1 MSKNMLYLF
10 LSIVLLSLASPA
22 AADFAN
28 DPELIVYYSFDEFG
42 DVVPDL
48 SGKGNDGVVEG
59 DITFEEEG
67 YHDGAAN
74 FATGSYL
81 DLNGADFAPEYIPT
95 TAITIVAWAK
105 CEDTGGH
112 HALLNTR
119 GGDSTWVMHPEF
131 RSEGN
136 FRWLLRS
143 AGGNTIFDIRDGE
156 VTWDEW
162 QHFAGTY
169 DQTTGRAALYIN
181 GVTEADQT
189 INNPAEICGDWD
201 LGARVGYNIDNA
213 RPFTGLMDD
222 FCCFKRA
229 LSKEEVL
236 SIMVSVGARGPA
248 FDPIPEEETVDVVRD
263 VTVSWSAGP
272 FAATHDVYLGTNFD
286 DVNDASR
293 ANPLDVLVSE
303 GQADTTYP
311 VGLLEYNQTYYWRVD
326 EVNAAPDETIFK
338 GAVWSFTTE
347 PLAYPIENIIATTN
361 LASDADAGPE
371 NTVNGSGLNEADE
384 HSTKASD
391 MWLAEPAGEEPLWI
405 QYEFDRV
412 YKLHEID
419 VWNYNAE
426 FELILGFGLKDV
438 TVEYS
443 TDGAE
448 WTVLEAVELAQAT
461 AAATYTANTLIDGT
475 GVAAKYVRMTIQSGY
490 STMGSYGLSEVR
502 FLYIP
507 AQARLP
513 EPVEGVT
520 DVDVDAV
527 LTWRAGR
534 EAASHDIYLGT
545 DAQAVA
551 DGTAP
556 VDSATTNSY
565 AVDTLDFGATYYWK
579 VNEVNEAEAISMW
592 EGDLWSFT
600 TQEYGVVEDF
610 EAYDNEE
617 NRIYDT
623 WIDGWINGSGSIVG
637 YATEPFAETKTV
649 HGGKQSMPLEYY
661 NDDAPYYSEASRTFA
676 AAQDWTAGGADSLQL
691 YFYGDADNAADTL
704 YVAIEDSSGQVAVV
718 SYSDAD
724 AVLTASWQEWTIPLS
739 ELSGVNLAS
748 ISTVTVGLGDRNNP
762 SAGGSGLVLID
773 DIGVGHP
780 VAEQ

>member
-1 MSKNMLYLF
+1 MSKSMLYLF
-10 LSIVLLSLASPA
+10 LSVILLSLVSSAT
-22 AADFAN
+22 ADFAN
-28 DPELIVYYSFDEFG
+28 DPELVIYYSFDEFT
-42 DVVPDL
+42 DTVFDL
-48 SGKGNDGVVEG
+48 SGKGSDGTIEG

-67 YHDGAAN
+67 YHAGAAQ

-81 DLNGADFAPEYIPT
+81 DLNGADFPSEYIPT
-95 TAITIVAWAK
+95 TGITVVAWAK
-105 CEDTGGH
+105 CENTGDH
-112 HALLNTR
+112 HELLNAR
-119 GGDSTWVMHPEF
+119 AGDSTWVMHPEL
-131 RSEGN
+131 RSAGN
-136 FRWLLRS
+136 FRWLLRA
-143 AGGNTIFDIRDGE
+143 AGSTTIFDIGAGE

-162 QHFAGTY
+162 LHFAGTY
-169 DQTTGRAALYIN
+169 DQATGKANLYIN

-189 INNPAEICGDWD
+189 ISNPPEIAGDWD
-201 LGARVGYNIDNA
+201 MGARLGITINSG

-229 LSKEEVL
+229 LTKEEVQ
-236 SIMVSVGARGPA
+236 SIMISVGERGPA
-248 FDPIPEEETVDVVRD
+248 FDPIPEDETTDVVRSA
-263 VTVSWSAGP
+263 TLAWSAGP
-272 FAATHDVYLGTNFD
+272 YAATHDVYLATAFD

-293 ANPLDVLVSE
+293 TNPLDVLVSE

-347 PLAYPIENIIATTN
+347 PLAYAIENIVATSNMT
-361 LASDADAGPE
+361 SDADTGPE

-391 MWLAEPAGEEPLWI
+391 MWQGEPAGEEPLWI
-405 QYEFDRV
+405 QFEFDRV

-438 TVEYS
+438 TIEYS
-443 TDGAE
+443 LDGTE
-448 WTVLEAVELAQAT
+448 WTTLEQVELAQAT
-461 AAATYTANTLIDGT
+461 AMDTYTANTAVDGT

-490 STMGSYGLSEVR
+490 SEIGSYGLSEVR

-507 AQARLP
+507 AHARLP
-513 EPVEGVT
+513 EPADDANE
-520 DVDVDAV
+520 VDVDAV

-534 EAASHDIYLGT
+534 EATSHNVYLSS

-556 VDSATTNSY
+556 MESVATNSY

-579 VNEVNEAEAISMW
+579 VDEVNEADAISLW
-592 EGDLWSFT
+592 QGDVWGFT
-600 TQEYGVVEDF
+600 TQEYGVIEDF

-623 WIDGWINGSGSIVG
+623 WLDGWVNGSGSIVG
-637 YATEPFAETKTV
+637 YGTEPFAETKTI
-649 HGGKQSMPLEYY
+649 HGGKQSMPLEYV
-661 NDDAPYYSEASRTFA
+661 NDEAPFYSEASRTFA
-676 AAQDWTAGGADSLQL
+676 SALDLTASAADSVRL
-691 YFYGDADNAADTL
+691 FFCGDEANTAETL
-704 YVAIEDSSGQVAVV
+704 YIALQDSSGQIAVV

-724 AVLTASWQEWTIPLS
+724 AVVTAAWQEWTIPLS
-739 ELSGVNLAS
+739 DFANVNLAAVS
-748 ISTVTVGLGDRNNP
+748 TISVGLGDRDNP
-762 SAGGSGLVLID
+762 AAGGGGLVLID
-773 DIGVGHP
+773 DIGVGRP
-780 VAEQ
+780 VAGQ